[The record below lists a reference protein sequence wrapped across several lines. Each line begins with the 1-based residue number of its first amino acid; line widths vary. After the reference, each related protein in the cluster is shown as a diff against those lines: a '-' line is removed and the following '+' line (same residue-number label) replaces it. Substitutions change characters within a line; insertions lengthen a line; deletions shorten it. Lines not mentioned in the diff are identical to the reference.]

1 MPRPCPMCGNALH
14 AEDVR
19 GGLITCPAC
28 GTAVSEHADGRIIDL
43 DAARR
48 KVRWPAIGLM
58 TAGGL
63 VILSGMALP
72 AFVGVAV
79 VAGDLGR
86 PGTPDRMEGLI
97 GIAAIAMIGL
107 MALLVGGGVIFGG
120 YRMYHLRSWAMAF
133 VASVLSTGSIMGCCF
148 FSVFGLLM
156 LPAFPIGIW
165 AMVILC
171 DANVKAAFR

>member
-1 MPRPCPMCGNALH
+1 MLRPCPMCGNPLH
-14 AEDVR
+14 VEDLR

-28 GTAVSEHADGRIIDL
+28 GTAVSEFSGGMAIDL
-43 DAARR
+43 EAARQ
-48 KVRWPAIGLM
+48 KVRWPAVALM
-58 TAGGL
+58 VAGGL
-63 VILSGMALP
+63 MILSGMALP
-72 AFVGVAV
+72 ALIGVAV
-79 VAGDLGR
+79 VAGDFGR

-97 GIAAIAMIGL
+97 GVAAVAMIGL

-133 VASVLSTGSIMGCCF
+133 TASLLSIGSILGCCL

-156 LPAFPIGIW
+156 LPGFPIGIW
-165 AMVILC
+165 ALVVLC